1 MTGNSGTAATTN
13 EMARLSEPGA
23 TTMVGRTKVRW
34 DDSKMRSSYAN
45 VCNVATT
52 REEIM
57 LLFGTN
63 QAWNKMTEEV
73 AIELSDRII
82 LNPFAAKRLLALLAK
97 TVEDYEKAYG
107 NLG

>member
-1 MTGNSGTAATTN
+1 MAETGKPMATELARAPGSGTTT
-13 EMARLSEPGA
+13 
-23 TTMVGRTKVRW
+23 TVGGTKIRW

-63 QAWNKMTEEV
+63 QAWSKMNEEV

-97 TVEDYEKAYG
+97 TVEEYEKAYG
-107 NLG
+107 SLG